1 MSHHQNVVRIKAV
14 HHALGSYRDKVL
26 YVGGASVSLYADRP
40 SAEVRPTDDVDIL
53 IELLNYTAYA
63 ELEAQLRRQGF
74 ENDYESGIICRFRVQ
89 GIIVDVMPTSNDI
102 LGFSNRWYEQGFK
115 HAMDIQLDQECH
127 IGILQP
133 PYFLATKIESFKNR
147 GGGDGRMSSDF
158 EDIIFVLNNR
168 RAIWEEMER
177 SSADIRTY
185 LRNEWAA
192 LVGNEYLYEWIG
204 AQLDYVEQD
213 RVPYIIGGLVNF
225 IRS

>member
-1 MSHHQNVVRIKAV
+1 M
-14 HHALGSYRDKVL
+14 

-53 IELLNYTAYA
+53 IELLNYNSYA
-63 ELEAQLRRQGF
+63 ELEAQLRQQGF
-74 ENDYESGIICRFRVQ
+74 ENDHESGIICRFRVQ
-89 GIIVDVMPTSNDI
+89 GIIVDVMPTSDDI
-102 LGFSNRWYEQGFK
+102 LGFSNRWYAAGFSN
-115 HAMDIQLDQECH
+115 AMEIRLDQECQ
-127 IGILQP
+127 IRILHP
-133 PYFLATKIESFKNR
+133 PYFIATKIEAFKNR

-158 EDIIFVLNNR
+158 EDIIFVLNYR
-168 RAIWEEMER
+168 RAIWEEMEK

-192 LVGNEYLYEWIG
+192 LLGNEYLYEWIG
-204 AQLDYVEQD
+204 AHLDYVEQD